1 MFDRVQNQQNTFLI
15 YIMVIYKY
23 QYIFMNVLNVW
34 DNIFMLILSNLSG
47 LIDDSIIFKM
57 SKNYVFFSLTN
68 SSWDIT
74 IFYTSLKPRF

>member
-34 DNIFMLILSNLSG
+34 DNIFMLILPNLSG